1 MRPPEISGRVT
12 KMSVIRRRRKLIAI
26 AVAFT
31 LACIGG
37 GGLWYLYAT
46 EDVNPYPMKAYTSDV
61 QEKAAK
67 GIVAGLN
74 THNPDKVELFRI
86 DGQPESD
93 AYSRAI
99 TANIVAVLPPPNCQY
114 GLVGIEDKGEQDPA
128 PVSWYSRPSRA
139 RGFDMKL
146 QQICPGKGP
155 TPRTIR
161 VIAIPS
167 GMGGY
172 WAEAALVEQPN

>member
-1 MRPPEISGRVT
+1 
-12 KMSVIRRRRKLIAI
+12 MSVLGRRRKLTAI

-31 LACIGG
+31 LICIGG
-37 GGLWYLYAT
+37 GALWYLYAT
-46 EDVNPYPMKAYTSDV
+46 EIVNPHPMKTYTPDV

-67 GIVAGLN
+67 GIVARLN
-74 THNPDKVELFRI
+74 THNPDNVELMRNHSGDLDREADNAQI
-86 DGQPESD
+86 
-93 AYSRAI
+93 AK
-99 TANIVAVLPPPNCQY
+99 NIAAVLPPPGCEY
-114 GLVGIEDKGEQDPA
+114 TLVGIEDKGEQTPA
-128 PVSWYSRPSRA
+128 AVPWFSGPSQA

-172 WAEAALVEQPN
+172 WAEAALIEQPQ